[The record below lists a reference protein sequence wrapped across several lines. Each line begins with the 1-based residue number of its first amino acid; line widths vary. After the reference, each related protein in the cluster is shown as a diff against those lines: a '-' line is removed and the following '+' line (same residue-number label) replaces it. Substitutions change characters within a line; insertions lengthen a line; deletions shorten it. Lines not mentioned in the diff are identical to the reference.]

1 MRVTENTNYEVVR
14 ESSRRSKERMEGL
27 QRQNATLKKVN
38 SPSDDPVGAAKVL
51 EMRTDKV
58 IGEQFQV
65 NAKLAETFLA
75 NTDHALEELSDIML
89 RAKDIAMSQSS
100 GPSTSEGSRL
110 GVAEEISHLY
120 QQSVSIANRRVGD
133 RYIFGG
139 YKTHRPPV
147 DADGKY
153 LGDQGKMMIEVGRE
167 VFINMNVPGNEAFNS
182 RPRDVVL
189 GRAVELESQG
199 RAPSSVSPDENP
211 YGDMVNVFNE
221 LKNLRVFLLT
231 GDVGGIQSTLE
242 RFDQAHAHLVSMRS
256 KIGSRIQGLQNSAQ
270 SIDRH
275 NILNAQLSSSI
286 EDADMAQVVS
296 DLARE
301 ETVFRSALQSSQ
313 KLIRPTLLDFLR

>member
-14 ESSRRSKERMEGL
+14 EGARRSKERMESL
-27 QRQNATLKKVN
+27 QRQNSTLKKVN
-38 SPSDDPVGAAKVL
+38 TPSDDPVGAAKIL
-51 EMRTDKV
+51 EMRTEKV
-58 IGEQFQV
+58 IGEQFQS

-75 NTDHALEELSDIML
+75 NTDQALEELSELML
-89 RAKDIAMSQSS
+89 RAKDIALSQSS

-110 GVAEEISHLY
+110 GVAEEVQHLY
-120 QQSVSIANRRVGD
+120 QQAISVANRRVGD

-147 DADGKY
+147 DVDGKY
-153 LGDQGKMMIEVGRE
+153 LGDPGKMMIEVGRE
-167 VFINMNVPGNEAFNS
+167 VFVNMNVPGNEAFNS
-182 RPRDVVL
+182 RPRDSEL
-189 GRAVELESQG
+189 IRSYELESQG
-199 RAPSSVSPDENP
+199 RAPASVSPEQNP

-231 GDVGGIQSTLE
+231 GDIEGIQGTLE

-275 NILNAQLSSSI
+275 NIQNAQLSSQI